1 MKRIFTKALCLVCAG
16 ALALSLAACG
26 GKADSAASST
36 ASSSALGSAS
46 DYDYQNFNYSDG
58 LDEKGYWEGIRALDY
73 VTLPEDF
80 ASVAIK
86 RSDVEPTSEEVEEQI
101 SDLLSQYSSTEHITD
116 RAAADGDTVD
126 INYVGSVNNV
136 EFTGGSAENYDLTL
150 GSGTFIDGFE
160 DQIIGHKPG
169 ETFDVSVTFPDG
181 YSDSTDANGNTVTLS
196 GQKAVFTVVLNY
208 ISERVLPELTDSWVA
223 STFGTSNNI
232 YTVEALRA
240 YYQDQLYTSNL
251 NTAVMDDLLENSTFK
266 SIPQQVMDYQVN
278 QCLNYY
284 STLAGYY
291 GYDLDGL
298 VQNLLGYEN
307 TDAMLA
313 HLESNLED
321 YSKEA
326 LLYQAVAESLDI
338 TPTQEQLDAYSDY
351 KDTYGQN
358 YCTMVALMGLGAN
371 TTDIAIYPR
380 TSTDSAG
387 ADLTGQKTYTLHF
400 DALPPTV
407 GNGFWSVTAYGEDNF
422 LIDNPISRYCVN
434 DRSGLHRNPDGSID
448 VTLSKDAPED
458 TTNWLPV
465 SDEKFHLFLRIYKPD
480 WTALDSFPP
489 PVISV
494 K

>member
-169 ETFDVSVTFPDG
+169 ETFDVNVTFPDG
-181 YSDSTDANGNTVTLS
+181 YSDSTDASGNAVKLS
-196 GQKAVFTVVLNY
+196 GQKAVFTVTLNY
-208 ISERVLPELTDSWVA
+208 ISESVLPELTDSWVA
-223 STFGTSNNI
+223 DNFGSFGTPNNI

-240 YYQDQLYTSNL
+240 YYQEQLYTSNL
-251 NTAVMDDLLENSTFK
+251 NTAVMDYLMDNATFSEVPK
-266 SIPQQVMDYQVN
+266 AVTDYQVT

-284 STLAGYY
+284 DKMAQYY
-291 GYDLDGL
+291 GYDLDTF
-298 VQNLLGYEN
+298 VQSMLGYDSA
-307 TDAMLA
+307 DAMLA
-313 HLESNLED
+313 AMADSIES
-321 YSKEA
+321 YAKEA
-326 LLYQAVAESLDI
+326 LLYQAVAEAMDLA
-338 TPTQEQLDAYSDY
+338 PTQEQINAYSAY
-351 KDTYGQN
+351 TDTYGAN
-358 YCTMVALMGLGAN
+358 YCTM
-371 TTDIAIYPR
+371 IAMMD
-380 TSTDSAG
+380 TVT
-387 ADLTGQKTYTLHF
+387 
-400 DALPPTV
+400 DAL
-407 GNGFWSVTAYGEDNF
+407 
-422 LIDNPISRYCVN
+422 
-434 DRSGLHRNPDGSID
+434 
-448 VTLSKDAPED
+448 
-458 TTNWLPV
+458 TTG
-465 SDEKFHLFLRIYKPD
+465 
-480 WTALDSFPP
+480 AQ
-489 PVISV
+489 V

>member
-36 ASSSALGSAS
+36 ASSSTLGSAA

-169 ETFDVSVTFPDG
+169 ETFDVNVTFPDG
-181 YSDSTDANGNTVTLS
+181 YSDSTDASGNTVKLS
-196 GQKAVFTVVLNY
+196 GQKAVFTVTLNY
-208 ISERVLPELTDSWVA
+208 ISESVLPELTDAWVA
-223 STFGTSNNI
+223 ENYGESDGVH
-232 YTVEALRA
+232 TVEELKAL
-240 YYQDQLYTSNL
+240 YQKMLY
-251 NTAVMDDLLENSTFK
+251 NTNQQNAIMDDLLANSTFK
-266 SIPQQVMDYQVN
+266 ELPKEVTDYQVN

-284 STLAGYY
+284 YTMANYY
-291 GYDLDGL
+291 GYDLDSF
-298 VQNLLGYEN
+298 VQTAAGYEN
-307 TDAMLA
+307 ADAL
-313 HLESNLED
+313 LEGMSD
-321 YSKEA
+321 SITTYSKEA
-326 LLYQAVAESLDI
+326 LLYQAVAETLDI
-338 TPTQEQLDAYSDY
+338 VPTQEQI
-351 KDTYGQN
+351 DTYSSYTGTYGEN
-358 YCTMVALMGLGAN
+358 YCTMVALMDAV
-371 TTDIAIYPR
+371 T
-380 TSTDSAG
+380 
-387 ADLTGQKTYTLHF
+387 
-400 DALPPTV
+400 DALTESAV
-407 GNGFWSVTAYGEDNF
+407 
-422 LIDNPISRYCVN
+422 
-434 DRSGLHRNPDGSID
+434 
-448 VTLSKDAPED
+448 
-458 TTNWLPV
+458 V
-465 SDEKFHLFLRIYKPD
+465 S
-480 WTALDSFPP
+480 
-489 PVISV
+489 
-494 K
+494 